1 MESSW
6 AHKIVLYVAILYTLL
21 LTWGSLTSAP
31 VNTDAPEHLDKVMH
45 FAAYFGL
52 TLLWL
57 IYRWKLKITTQTL
70 SLKAIIFIVILTV
83 LYGIVI
89 EVLQGRYTAD
99 RMADGWDV
107 TANSIGA
114 LLAAFVFI
122 MVINKSERLKSIF

>member
-1 MESSW
+1 M
-6 AHKIVLYVAILYTLL
+6 
-21 LTWGSLTSAP
+21 SAP
-31 VNTDAPEHLDKVMH
+31 VNTEAPEHLDKVMH

-57 IYRWKLKITTQTL
+57 IYKWKLKITSQAL
-70 SLKAIIFIVILTV
+70 SLKVIILIMILTV

-99 RMADGWDV
+99 RIADGWDV

-114 LLAAFVFI
+114 LLGAVIFI
-122 MVINKSERLKSIF
+122 TVINKSERLKSIF

>member
-1 MESSW
+1 MKSSW

-21 LTWGSLTSAP
+21 LTWGSLMSAP
-31 VNTDAPEHLDKVMH
+31 VNTEAPEHLDKVMH

-57 IYRWKLKITTQTL
+57 IYKWKLKITSQAL
-70 SLKAIIFIVILTV
+70 SLKVIILIMILTV

-99 RMADGWDV
+99 RIADGWDV

-114 LLAAFVFI
+114 LLGAVIFI
-122 MVINKSERLKSIF
+122 TVINKSERLKSIF

>member
-1 MESSW
+1 MKSSW

-21 LTWGSLTSAP
+21 LTWGSLMSAP
-31 VNTDAPEHLDKVMH
+31 VNTEAPEHLDKVMH

-57 IYRWKLKITTQTL
+57 IYKWKLKITTQAL
-70 SLKAIIFIVILTV
+70 SLKVIILIMILTV

-89 EVLQGRYTAD
+89 ELLQGRYTVD
-99 RMADGWDV
+99 RIADGWDV

-114 LLAAFVFI
+114 LLGAVIFI
-122 MVINKSERLKSIF
+122 TVINKSERLKSIF

>member
-6 AHKIVLYVAILYTLL
+6 AHRIVLYVAILYTLL
-21 LTWGSLTSAP
+21 ITWGSLTSAP
-31 VNTDAPEHLDKVMH
+31 VNTEAPAHFDKVIH

-57 IYRWKLKITTQTL
+57 IYRWRLRTTTQAL
-70 SLKAIIFIVILTV
+70 SLKAIILIVILTV

-114 LLAAFVFI
+114 LLAAVVF
-122 MVINKSERLKSIF
+122 MTVINKSERLKSIF